1 MHLALPRPTSLLRPS
16 LCPDI
21 GDPEP
26 RFWRRSSLP
35 LWVPPSTWPLRCDHD
50 HRPAGIVSALVRRLC
65 SGYHDR
71 TRVPSLCLGI
81 ATGRRYCMSLPW
93 SDRKPASPN
102 ACGVAKLL
110 AATTL
115 AARQA
120 GRVYKRRRIRP
131 PRVDI
136 IITQ

>member
-1 MHLALPRPTSLLRPS
+1 
-16 LCPDI
+16 
-21 GDPEP
+21 
-26 RFWRRSSLP
+26 
-35 LWVPPSTWPLRCDHD
+35 
-50 HRPAGIVSALVRRLC
+50 
-65 SGYHDR
+65 
-71 TRVPSLCLGI
+71 
-81 ATGRRYCMSLPW
+81 MSLPW